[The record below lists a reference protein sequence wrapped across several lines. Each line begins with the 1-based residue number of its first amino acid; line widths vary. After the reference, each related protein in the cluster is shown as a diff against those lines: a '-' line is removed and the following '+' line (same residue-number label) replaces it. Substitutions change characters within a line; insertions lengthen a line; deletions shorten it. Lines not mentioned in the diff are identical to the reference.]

1 MESQVKV
8 IAVGVALANGVP
20 HRSLGII
27 ADELDAVG
35 KQQRLHSIGQQV
47 HEVFLAARPG
57 DIGVIFL
64 GGRTQINFRHGH
76 SPFLVIL
83 CQNTGSAHW

>member
-35 KQQRLHSIGQQV
+35 QQQRLHSIGQQV

-64 GGRTQINFRHGH
+64 RGW
-76 SPFLVIL
+76 
-83 CQNTGSAHW
+83 A